1 MGSITAL
8 CRLAAILPLWAVS
21 RNIELTAQRYVKPVI
36 VLVTQVIQRV
46 CE

>member
-1 MGSITAL
+1 
-8 CRLAAILPLWAVS
+8 VS

-36 VLVTQVIQRV
+36 VLVTPAVQHV